1 MDGNNRWSNKKS
13 CSKYYA
19 YKKGANNLIKLSD
32 YIFNNTKTKYISA
45 IALSI
50 NNLKRPHKVLNMI
63 EKVLIDSLR
72 ENEDRKFNFDI
83 QFLGNFKF
91 LDHKTQKIISKL
103 NKDNKHSKK
112 LYIYLSYGGRED
124 IENAAI
130 NLKSGKNKL
139 KNYLSTSKLPDPDI
153 LIRTGGYYRLSNF
166 MLFQVAFTELFFLKK
181 LWPDLNKLDLKKI
194 FEKYSNIERKFGR

>member
-45 IALSI
+45 FALSI

-83 QFLGNFKF
+83 QFIGNFKF

-153 LIRTGGYYRLSNF
+153 LIRTGGY
-166 MLFQVAFTELFFLKK
+166 
-181 LWPDLNKLDLKKI
+181 I
-194 FEKYSNIERKFGR
+194 G

>member
-45 IALSI
+45 FALSI

-83 QFLGNFKF
+83 QFIGNFKF

-153 LIRTGGYYRLSNF
+153 LIRTGGYNRLSNF